1 MAINCARAH
10 PRGVAALRGDGTLTL
25 GRVRRQ
31 VDSESIVE
39 AFVQMQMIQ
48 EATAFAL
55 EHERVAAPQT
65 QEQHRLFVGKEH
77 QQFEHRRV
85 AVNLHATAPPHQQ
98 TSATASQ
105 HSWAQTH
112 RVELEERLLGSNSA
126 AAARQH
132 IETAYPRARTSIGMH
147 GASNESEANQSQER
161 AKAGWADGHH
171 DMVPKTEPTCQM
183 PVKQDETPRSTG
195 GWCGV

>member
-126 AAARQH
+126 AAAGQHVENAHTHVHTAIGHANRAEQRQRREPVH
-132 IETAYPRARTSIGMH
+132 ARKSESGL
-147 GASNESEANQSQER
+147 GRWAS
-161 AKAGWADGHH
+161 
-171 DMVPKTEPTCQM
+171 
-183 PVKQDETPRSTG
+183 
-195 GWCGV
+195 